1 MSRYGVNKALWV
13 VGRDDAQAAVYMET
27 PEVFLADYS
36 LTPEE
41 HRQLM
46 ERDFA
51 GMFADGAHPFLL
63 GPTLGLPH
71 ELRLQHAAVRG
82 LGLLQ
87 RGGYPQLLNRIGVLE
102 AHANLPAVRSA
113 SLA

>member
-13 VGRDDAQAAVYMET
+13 VGRDDAQAAIYMET
-27 PEVFLADYS
+27 PETFLADYS

-46 ERDFA
+46 ERDYA

-63 GPTLGLPH
+63 YTFRIKLAGGFSFP
-71 ELRLQHAAVRG
+71 
-82 LGLLQ
+82 LL
-87 RGGYPQLLNRIGVLE
+87 IEHVK
-102 AHANLPAVRSA
+102 
-113 SLA
+113 SLSGIEPPLDIST